1 MRRLF
6 SGLQTR
12 LILSYVVI
20 VLLTLAA
27 ITTALFIFL
36 ETRQSTAQ
44 PERDNITAR
53 LTQFLIETIEG
64 NQTFANRPNG
74 SARIPRNIM
83 NRLTRGIYV
92 WRQQEVRLL
101 LVDSEQ
107 RVIHDTAVGPAR
119 YADGALVS
127 LSNTEPVPSTS
138 STLLLIQGDLRSPDD
153 SSWIYVGEALAAGKN
168 SYIVAIRPPRQSEVI
183 SAVLDD
189 YGETL
194 TAPLIQAG
202 LVGIFVAVILAV
214 IITRSVALPLK
225 KVAEA
230 ASAAARGDLDQR
242 APVTGPAE
250 VRTVAQAF
258 NHMTD
263 EVTAT
268 QQAQRDFLANVTHDL
283 RTPLTSIQGF
293 SQAIMDGVASDPTA
307 ATRAAAIIN
316 DEAGRMNRMV
326 QELLDL
332 ARVEA
337 GRFNMTKQTIK
348 LHELLVGLGERLMPK
363 TAEKGIMLE
372 MDVPALPSIAGDGD
386 RLIQM
391 FTNLIDNAIKHTPSG
406 GTITLMAAVK
416 NNGVLIKV
424 RDTGEGIPAEDL
436 PHIFERFYQV
446 DKSRQRKEGAGLGL
460 TITKQIIEAH
470 SGTISAESVEGL
482 GTVFSVWFPAL
493 PMTDSSSS
501 KRRIM
506 SVSKSVE

>member
-6 SGLQTR
+6 SSLQTR

-27 ITTALFIFL
+27 ITTALFVFL
-36 ETRQSTAQ
+36 ETRQNTNQ
-44 PERDNITAR
+44 PARDDINKR
-53 LTQFLIETIEG
+53 LASFLVEEIEG
-64 NQTFANRPNG
+64 NASLSISGSGPTLRQTRLLNRMTNG
-74 SARIPRNIM
+74 VF
-83 NRLTRGIYV
+83 V
-92 WRQQEVRLL
+92 WRKQEVRLL
-101 LVDSEQ
+101 LLDSEQ
-107 RVIHDTAVGPAR
+107 RVLHDTAVGPAR
-119 YADGALVS
+119 YQNNSAITLAS
-127 LSNTEPVPSTS
+127 LDPLTNTEATTTP
-138 STLLLIQGDLRSPDD
+138 LIQGDLRSPDG
-153 SSWIYVGEALAAGKN
+153 SSWAYVGEALRSGEY
-168 SYIVAIRPPRQSEVI
+168 SYLVAIRPPRQSEII

-202 LVGIFVAVILAV
+202 LVGMFVAVILAV
-214 IITRSVALPLK
+214 IITRSVASPLK

-230 ASAAARGDLDQR
+230 AAAVAKGNLEQR
-242 APVTGPAE
+242 APVRGPIE

-293 SQAIMDGVASDPTA
+293 SQAIMDGVASDPA
-307 ATRAAAIIN
+307 ASKRAAAIIN

-337 GRFNMTKQTIK
+337 GRFNMTKQQIK
-348 LHELLVGLGERLMPK
+348 LSDLLIGLGERLTPK
-363 TAEKGIMLE
+363 AATKGIALTV
-372 MDVPALPSIAGDGD
+372 DVPPLPNIAGDGD
-386 RLIQM
+386 RLIQV

-406 GTITLMAAVK
+406 GTVALIATIK
-416 NNGVLIKV
+416 DNGVLVKV
-424 RDTGEGIPAEDL
+424 RDTGEGIPADDL

-446 DKSRQRKEGAGLGL
+446 DKSRQRKDGAGLGL
-460 TITKQIIEAH
+460 TITKQIVEAH
-470 SGTISAESVEGL
+470 SGTLNVESVEGL
-482 GTVFSVWFPAL
+482 GTAFSVWFPAL
-493 PMTDSSSS
+493 PMTEVSGS
-501 KRRIM
+501 KRRITL
-506 SVSKSVE
+506 SA